1 VKKKRRLL
9 QTYAAFALL
18 IIAPK
23 NTSAQEEQTTK
34 LNEVDV
40 IGTLDIA
47 RNQIVPSLGATKYEI
62 SDTQI
67 NTQSEGANAPFNEVL
82 LRAPGVAQDSFGQVH
97 VRGEHANLQYRING
111 VLLPEGLSGFGQEL
125 DTRFVDSISLMTGA
139 LPAQFGYQTA
149 GVVDIRTKSGIFDP
163 GGSASLYGGSFDTV
177 RPSLEYGGSSGRLN
191 YYVDANYLQNNLGIE
206 NPTSYYD
213 AIHDRSEQYR
223 SFGYLS
229 YILDSTS
236 RLSFILSSSG
246 GWFEIPN
253 TPGLTTKFTLNG
265 VPSFDSSA
273 LNENQ
278 RELNDYLILAYQKS
292 HGNFDMQLSAFV
304 RYSGIAFVPDS
315 AGDLVF
321 NGVASNVNRQLYA
334 NGAEL
339 DASYHLG
346 EHHTL
351 RFGSIFTAQSAWVDT
366 STSVFPMG
374 SNGNQSSSVPFSIID
389 NSQKWGFIYGIYLQD
404 EWKIVDPLVINFG
417 ARFDGINAFANEYQ
431 VSPRVNVTYTPW
443 AQTRLHAG
451 YARYFTPPPLELV
464 DNQSV
469 QKFNNTT
476 NASAVTQSSPVLSE
490 RAHYFDAGVT
500 QEIVSGLQV
509 GVDGYYKMATNQLDE
524 GQFGTALIFSPFNY
538 ESGQIYGVE
547 ATATFK
553 IAGFSSYGNFAF
565 SRAMGKNIV
574 SGQFLF
580 AQDELDYIAS
590 NWVFLDH
597 DQRYTASA
605 GASYAFDDGTTF
617 FSDIIV
623 GSGLRSGFANT
634 QELPAHY
641 SWNIG
646 FAHDVQL
653 KKVGVLTARIDLI
666 NLTDQVYQLRNGTG
680 IGVGAPQYGQR
691 RSFFATLT
699 FSPKEARSHD

>member
-1 VKKKRRLL
+1 MKKKRRLL